1 MDKKIMAR
9 IRGLLILINF
19 IVTVTIVIIIMYL
32 FRSNNRKIRILW
44 AKMQL
49 KLMGIEVVEHGK
61 LDNDAGML
69 MMNHQSIMDIILF
82 EAMGERDI
90 AWVAKKEI
98 ADIPWFGRILHAPR
112 MIIVERES
120 KASLVKLMKDAKD
133 RVKNGRQLAIFPEGT
148 RSDGT
153 KMRKFKS
160 GAKLMAEKNNLTV
173 QPLIIIGSHDVFK
186 SKELK
191 QVPGRIDIIYLPTV
205 QADKN
210 TEWFSECETQ
220 MNEVFNEYRAKRE
233 EV

>member
-1 MDKKIMAR
+1 
-9 IRGLLILINF
+9 
-19 IVTVTIVIIIMYL
+19 MYL
-32 FRSNNRKIRILW
+32 FRSKNRKIRILW

-49 KLMGIEVVEHGK
+49 KLMGIEVIEHGH

-69 MMNHQSIMDIILF
+69 IMNHQSIMDIILF
-82 EAMGERDI
+82 EAMGKRDI

-148 RSDGT
+148 RSDGS

-160 GAKLMAEKNNLTV
+160 GAKLIAEKNNLTV
-173 QPLIIIGSHDVFK
+173 QPIVIIGSHEVFK

-191 QVPGRIDIIYLPTV
+191 QIPGKIDIIYLPTI

-210 TEWFSECETQ
+210 TEWFNETEIA
-220 MNEVFNEYRAKRE
+220 MNEIFNTYKEKRE
-233 EV
+233 G